1 MAVQVPLWHHYLQA
15 IRSREAPRAQDFQ
28 RAENVLLTVLE
39 RVHALDPRFIVD
51 YSRGLEAFQF
61 ALRSS
66 EDPLD
71 MEVPLWVDAE
81 ALLIEEPE
89 ATQPEDGP
97 EVCRLGVPREGAGL
111 ERWTTDDIF
120 TASSESDAKCRGHIV
135 PSKVLCVLKDL
146 LVAAVVHCKH
156 HSLIRPGSLNA
167 ASLREEQLHLSL
179 LVSSGWR
186 TINFHVVPVVR
197 RKLGV
202 PALEGAQQM
211 PGFPEGSLRRI
222 LSQGVDLVPASS
234 QLWRERLGGAPVTCP
249 AFPLTRWCKAGAVS
263 RTSTDYLLTRLL
275 GELGSLQ
282 GHRLDS
288 LSILDRVNHESWR
301 DGGQTDGLTFGH
313 LKTVLLWASVLFPA
327 PEDWAE
333 LQGAVYRLLVVLLC
347 CLATR
352 KLPHFLHP
360 QRNLLQGSSLDLG
373 AIYQRVEGFASQ
385 PEAALRIHATHL
397 GRSPPPRIGSG
408 LKALLQLPASD
419 PTYWATAYF
428 DVLLDKFQVLNIQDK
443 DRISAMQSIFQKTRT
458 LGGQES

>member
-1 MAVQVPLWHHYLQA
+1 MPAPAVPTSAMAVQVPLWHHYLQA
-15 IRSREAPRAQDFQ
+15 IRSREAQRAQDFQ

-97 EVCRLGVPREGAGL
+97 ELCRLGVPREGAGL
-111 ERWTTDDIF
+111 ERWTTNDIF
-120 TASSESDAKCRGHIV
+120 TASSEGDAKCRGHIV

-146 LVAAVVHCKH
+146 LVAAIVHCKH
-156 HSLIRPGSLNA
+156 HSLIKPGSLNA
-167 ASLREEQLHLSL
+167 ASLREERLHLSL

-186 TINFHVVPVVR
+186 TINFRVVPVVR
-197 RKLGV
+197 RKLGA

-222 LSQGVDLVPASS
+222 LSQGVDLVPAST
-234 QLWRERLGGAPVTCP
+234 QLW
-249 AFPLTRWCKAGAVS
+249 

-301 DGGQTDGLTFGH
+301 DGGRTDGLTFGH

-360 QRNLLQGSSLDLG
+360 QRNLLQGSGLDLG
-373 AIYQRVEGFASQ
+373 AIYERVEGFASQ

-443 DRISAMQSIFQKTRT
+443 DRISAMQSIFQKART
-458 LGGQES
+458 LGGEES

>member
-1 MAVQVPLWHHYLQA
+1 MPAPAFPTSAMAVQVPLWHHYLQA

-135 PSKVLCVLKDL
+135 PSKVLCVLKNL
-146 LVAAVVHCKH
+146 LVAAIVHCKH

-222 LSQGVDLVPASS
+222 LSQGVDLVPAST
-234 QLWRERLGGAPVTCP
+234 QLW
-249 AFPLTRWCKAGAVS
+249 

-288 LSILDRVNHESWR
+288 LSILDRINHESWR
-301 DGGQTDGLTFGH
+301 DWRPD
-313 LKTVLLWASVLFPA
+313 
-327 PEDWAE
+327 
-333 LQGAVYRLLVVLLC
+333 
-347 CLATR
+347 
-352 KLPHFLHP
+352 
-360 QRNLLQGSSLDLG
+360 
-373 AIYQRVEGFASQ
+373 
-385 PEAALRIHATHL
+385 
-397 GRSPPPRIGSG
+397 
-408 LKALLQLPASD
+408 
-419 PTYWATAYF
+419 
-428 DVLLDKFQVLNIQDK
+428 
-443 DRISAMQSIFQKTRT
+443 
-458 LGGQES
+458 